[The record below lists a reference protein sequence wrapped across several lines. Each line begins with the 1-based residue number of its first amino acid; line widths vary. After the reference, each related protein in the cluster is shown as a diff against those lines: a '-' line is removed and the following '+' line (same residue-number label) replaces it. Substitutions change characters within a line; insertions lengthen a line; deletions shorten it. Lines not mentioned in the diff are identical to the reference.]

1 MNSSSIQIFLEN
13 QSRSLGKLPAT
24 FPKFLQRIEELF
36 QGQLPPFWNL
46 EYKDLEGDRVMLV
59 TPDDFQSFLKDF
71 EGTSITPEVYVIP
84 REQECVRIS
93 EHRSRVLSSEDNSD
107 AVSEESFG
115 MIEGEKSSPLK
126 VEAQESDSDT
136 DEIIDNKQEMPKE
149 SISLESSIISKEDK
163 SSQAQFGG
171 LENFNSLPG
180 VLQDRIR
187 EFIIPAKA
195 PIIEQS
201 SQTDMKPLEASLMES
216 SCQTI
221 LNGTENK
228 DSQTHNQ
235 GLNNED
241 KGFQCDSKPEEI
253 DLMESSCQTIF
264 TGTENKDSQTHHQ
277 GQDKGFQHD
286 TKPVEIDLM
295 ESSCQTILNGNEN
308 KEIQTNNQ
316 TLNNQDKGFQCDNES
331 FCLEG
336 NEKILQ
342 EEECQVQFEEILSK
356 KTKDDREEIQ
366 AIVNETMM
374 KSLPKMAGLVKEYLK
389 EDANVEMKKE
399 VHQNCYCDGCE
410 GPISGA
416 RYRCSVC
423 PDFDFCENCEA
434 TKEHV
439 HLFLKIKNPR
449 DFEKIMQSH
458 GRRFAY
464 QGDDFSFRDL
474 GVKFRESTLFKVLVN
489 TYGQIPGQVK
499 KFFGK

>member
-36 QGQLPPFWNL
+36 QDQLPPFWNL

-71 EGTSITPEVYVIP
+71 EGASMTPEVYILP
-84 REQECVRIS
+84 REQECARIS
-93 EHRSRVLSSEDNSD
+93 EHRSRVLSSGDNSD
-107 AVSEESFG
+107 AASEESFG
-115 MIEGEKSSPLK
+115 VIEAEKPSPK
-126 VEAQESDSDT
+126 KEEAPLSDSDT
-136 DEIIDNKQEMPKE
+136 EEIIDNKQEVQPEIPKE
-149 SISLESSIISKEDK
+149 SLSLSSSVISKEDK

-171 LENFNSLPG
+171 LENFNLLPG
-180 VLQDRIR
+180 ALQERIR

-195 PIIEQS
+195 PIVEQS
-201 SQTDMKPLEASLMES
+201 SQTDMKPVETSLMES

-221 LNGTENK
+221 FAGTENK

-235 GLNNED
+235 GLSN
-241 KGFQCDSKPEEI
+241 
-253 DLMESSCQTIF
+253 
-264 TGTENKDSQTHHQ
+264 
-277 GQDKGFQHD
+277 QDKGFQHD
-286 TKPVEIDLM
+286 TKPIEIDLM

-316 TLNNQDKGFQCDNES
+316 TLNNQDKGFQCDHES
-331 FCLEG
+331 FCIER

-342 EEECQVQFEEILSK
+342 EEEGQQQQFEEILSK
-356 KTKDDREEIQ
+356 KARDDREEIR
-366 AIVNETMM
+366 AIVNEAMM
-374 KSLPKMAGLVKEYLK
+374 QSLPKMAVLVKEYLK
-389 EDANVEMKKE
+389 EEGSNVEMKKE

-410 GPISGA
+410 GPIAGV

-434 TKEHV
+434 TKEHD

-449 DFEKIMQSH
+449 DFEKIMQHH
-458 GRRFAY
+458 GRRFVY
-464 QGDDFSFRDL
+464 QGDDFNFRDL
-474 GVKFRESTLFKVLVN
+474 GVKFKESTLWKVLLN